1 MKVFD
6 INVRTIYGVRAVGGR
21 HSALE
26 RFCGYADM
34 PKAMTTTMIRCQGRS
49 RSQHKKLLKEA

>member
-6 INVRTIYGVRAVGGR
+6 INVRKIYGMRAAGGR

-26 RFCGYADM
+26 KFCGYADM
-34 PKAMTTTMIRCQGRS
+34 PKAMTQ
-49 RSQHKKLLKEA
+49 QL